1 MEENIPKGLSSQEVK
16 KRQEEGKVN
25 YETSVPTKTIKKIL
39 YDNFFTLFNL
49 INLILGVSIFMVG
62 SYKNMLF
69 LGIII
74 LNTAISTIQEI
85 HSKKIVDKLAIMAS
99 NKIKVIRDGKKQ
111 EISIYELVLDD
122 IVELNTGNQIPTDSI
137 ILEGTLQV
145 NEAFL
150 TGEPDTI
157 YKKQGDTL
165 LSGSFIV
172 SGKGIAKITSI
183 GEDNYTAK
191 ISSGAKYIKKI
202 NSQIM
207 TSLNKIIKFFR
218 YLI

>member
-1 MEENIPKGLSSQEVK
+1 M
-16 KRQEEGKVN
+16 
-25 YETSVPTKTIKKIL
+25 
-39 YDNFFTLFNL
+39 
-49 INLILGVSIFMVG
+49 
-62 SYKNMLF
+62 
-69 LGIII
+69 
-74 LNTAISTIQEI
+74 
-85 HSKKIVDKLAIMAS
+85 VDKLAILS
-99 NKIKVIRDGKKQ
+99 SSKIKVIRDGRKQ

-122 IVELNTGNQIPTDSI
+122 MVELNTGNQMATDSI
-137 ILEGTLQV
+137 ILEGSVQV

-172 SGKGIAKITSI
+172 SGKCIAKVTSI

-191 ISSGAKYIKKI
+191 ISSGAKYIKKV

-207 TSLNKIIKFFR
+207 TSLNKIIKFLSIAIIPIGTALFLLPNKLSSGGFSGR
-218 YLI
+218 L